1 MSHTIMLVQAN
12 VEGRTCV
19 FAVVVAAE
27 VIKTLFLKQTSGLS
41 RDYDSSKPINEQS
54 YLANFGEQNLTNLF
68 SSCFLLTHGEVSA
81 SLTSESLVESNLS
94 CFGAPQSR
102 LVY

>member
-27 VIKTLFLKQTSGLS
+27 VIKTLFLKQPSGLS
-41 RDYDSSKPINEQS
+41 RDYDSSKPINRTIPFSEHS
-54 YLANFGEQNLTNLF
+54 ANEI
-68 SSCFLLTHGEVSA
+68 
-81 SLTSESLVESNLS
+81 
-94 CFGAPQSR
+94 
-102 LVY
+102 